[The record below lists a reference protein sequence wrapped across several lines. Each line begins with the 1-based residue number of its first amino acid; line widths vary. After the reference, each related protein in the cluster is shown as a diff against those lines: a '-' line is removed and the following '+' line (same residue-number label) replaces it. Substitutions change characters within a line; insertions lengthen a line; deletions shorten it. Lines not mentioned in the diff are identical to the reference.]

1 MVDFPFA
8 HLDWLQ
14 DVLGAAVTPKTH
26 EGWRSGLLW
35 FNQYCDSISLPEQ
48 AWMPASELLLS
59 LFVANCEARSMSSSM
74 VDKWIAGIHWGHQI
88 ANAPWFGAQLLSQAK
103 RVLGSSHWWH
113 HH

>member
-59 LFVANCEARSMSSSM
+59 LFVANCVVGNVTGSTIN
-74 VDKWIAGIHWGHQI
+74 KWLAGLH
-88 ANAPWFGAQLLSQAK
+88 
-103 RVLGSSHWWH
+103 
-113 HH
+113 